1 MAIFN
6 EAFLDRYQNEVINE
20 NFIKKIIEKIKNR
33 HDHSDEVVFSSSQY
47 SVYRKAI
54 IEISKKYEH
63 VGKYLYVLTYK
74 DICQV
79 GCDSESDNDF
89 EYWVAAFDTD
99 DRRDDKEIIAYE
111 KGYGNRDFVRNLDKE
126 CEAFVKELNSANIN
140 GAKFDSDFDGHRFDL
155 KMFVVK
161 SLYVKESTDET
172 IEEGFGRHGFRDVK
186 TMRDDKDSDKDD
198 DKFTTRP
205 DGSKWQNSIDLPED
219 NGGWVDHIN
228 LDEAST
234 KDIKKTNDDA
244 DITVNGK
251 KIPIV
256 RESNSDDANKDY
268 EVFRKNWKSI
278 LNYIAKNTYEYY
290 KEYCEDD
297 DPVKA
302 WKKPADVI
310 PDIVFSK
317 IWFGEPKP
325 THKFDCLTSVEV
337 RYDLKPEI
345 LKQIHDDHVP
355 DCHVYIK
362 EHKFKA
368 TDDFFEI
375 MYDG

>member
-172 IEEGFGRHGFRDVK
+172 IEEGFGRRGFRDVK
-186 TMRDDKDSDKDD
+186 PLRDDKDGNKDD

-205 DGSKWQNSIDLPED
+205 DGSKWQNSIDLPDD
-219 NGGWVDHIN
+219 NGGWVDSIK
-228 LDEAST
+228 LDEAVHTYSGYPY
-234 KDIKKTNDDA
+234 A
-244 DITVNGK
+244 GK
-251 KIPIV
+251 HFKGV
-256 RESNSDDANKDY
+256 A
-268 EVFRKNWKSI
+268 V
-278 LNYIAKNTYEYY
+278 EYY
-290 KEYCEDD
+290 ANDGVTEITKEQKERFNADFAV
-297 DPVKA
+297 VKA
-302 WKKPADVI
+302 AYNKLFKEKFI
-310 PDIVFSK
+310 PWLTNPYKDEKEKSDCVKSLDLYNVTYYARKDNVGEIEFQYTVKDPGNPSNEPVAFCIHVKGKEIIKAYGYDI
-317 IWFGEPKP
+317 
-325 THKFDCLTSVEV
+325 
-337 RYDLKPEI
+337 
-345 LKQIHDDHVP
+345 
-355 DCHVYIK
+355 
-362 EHKFKA
+362 
-368 TDDFFEI
+368 
-375 MYDG
+375 